1 LPRTGT
7 AQIMFKPPVISDRL
21 RRVALVMSVILLVV
35 VTVILLMPVPEGE
48 GRLPRHVDKIV
59 HFAVF
64 FIVAFPAYVARMRF
78 WPAILAG
85 LVVYGGAVELIQPH
99 FGRSAEFADF
109 IANSLG
115 VIAALPCA
123 VWFRTRR
130 QSKTRQHAQRDRP
143 E

>member
-1 LPRTGT
+1 
-7 AQIMFKPPVISDRL
+7 MFKPPVISDRL
-21 RRVALVMSVILLVV
+21 RRVALVVSVTLLVV
-35 VTVILLMPVPEGE
+35 VTILLLMPVPEGE
-48 GRLPRHVDKIV
+48 GRLPRHVDKLV

-78 WPAILAG
+78 WPVILIG
-85 LVVYGGAVELIQPH
+85 LVLYGGAVELIQPH

-123 VWFRTRR
+123 VWFRMRR
-130 QSKTRQHAQRDRP
+130 RSKSRQHAQRNRP